1 MTLCGIYDT
10 VTKHT
15 IGGQGYSMR
24 LTQTDASFIYMES
37 ASGPMHIS
45 SVYVLEGQLSFEK
58 LLTRF
63 EKRIHLVP
71 AYRKKLIQVP
81 FSLAHP
87 VWVDDADFDLSNH
100 VIHHQVPPGTSLEA
114 AMDVAIELNEPLMDR
129 NIPLWKMVLIEGVPG
144 KTLLLQ
150 MTHHAMIDGAS
161 GIELTMVL
169 YDLDPNA
176 GEPVPPNEPWEPE
189 PTPGS
194 QQLITDAVQENISN
208 FATDNPVRLMRRA
221 VANRKKLAKATQVL
235 SRFITQPAITAPFN
249 AGIVGPKRKV
259 RWMKKPFG
267 EIREIRR
274 HLGGTINDLVL
285 VVVSE
290 AVSRY
295 LKEHGE
301 NVAGKFLRIM
311 CPVNVRTET
320 QEGSLGNQVSAVFP
334 RLPAEP
340 MDCIQRL
347 NVVVAEMERIKR
359 DEEAQAL
366 TILQESMPAVP
377 PVGMLGSQLTG
388 TSMDPTAFLART
400 PLPIIPSIG
409 GFRMPNVG
417 LNFVCTNVPGVQVP
431 QYMCGHEVTDTVGL
445 LVLSGNVGFSITILS
460 YNKQLFFNF
469 ICEPRL
475 LPDVELIVEG
485 AGDVFQELLDAAAD
499 KNLKRQG

>member
-1 MTLCGIYDT
+1 
-10 VTKHT
+10 
-15 IGGQGYSMR
+15 MR
-24 LTQTDASFIYMES
+24 LTQTDASFVYLES
-37 ASGPMHIS
+37 VGGPMHIS
-45 SVYVLEGQLSFEK
+45 SVYVLDGELSFAK
-58 LLTRF
+58 LMTRF

-71 AYRKKLIQVP
+71 AYRKKLQQVP

-87 VWVDDADFDLSNH
+87 VWIDDADFDLSRH
-100 VIHHQVPPGTSLEA
+100 VLRHTLAPGTSLET
-114 AMDVAIELNEPLMDR
+114 AMDIAVELNEPLMDR
-129 NIPLWKMVLIEGVPG
+129 NIPLWKMVMIEGVPG

-176 GEPVPPNEPWEPE
+176 GEPVPPNEPWVPD
-189 PTPGS
+189 PAPGYT
-194 QQLITDAVQENISN
+194 QLVRDAIRDNIQDL
-208 FATDNPVRLMRRA
+208 ATDNPVQLISRA
-221 VANRKKLAKATQVL
+221 VSNRKLLGKATEVL
-235 SRFITQPAITAPFN
+235 SRFLQQPALTAPFN

-267 EIREIRR
+267 DIREIRK
-274 HLGGTINDLVL
+274 HLGGTINDIVL

-295 LKEHGE
+295 LETKGE
-301 NVAGKFLRIM
+301 RVRGKFMRIM
-311 CPVNVRTET
+311 CPVNVRTES
-320 QEGSLGNQVSAVFP
+320 QEGSLGNQVSAIFP

-340 MDCIQRL
+340 MECLQRL

-359 DEEAQAL
+359 DKEAQAL
-366 TILQESMPAVP
+366 TVLQESMPAVP
-377 PVGMLGSQLTG
+377 PVAMVASQLVG
-388 TSMDPTAFLART
+388 TAMDPTALTAR
-400 PLPIIPSIG
+400 IPSPIVPSVG
-409 GFRMPNVG
+409 GFRMPNIG

-445 LVLSGNVGFSITILS
+445 LVLSGNVGFSVTILS

-475 LPDVELIVEG
+475 LPDLELIVSG
-485 AGDVFQELLDAAAD
+485 AEDVFQELLNTAAV
-499 KNLKRQG
+499 KNKNRQG